1 MATLTMKEL
10 NERMLAL
17 ERLYPAMCK
26 RHLLETWTS
35 YSDSYF
41 LEITAGVKTADA
53 DVDAFTVPTGKRAV
67 LFVAAQ
73 QGDEI
78 LPVRPLFEATEALLA
93 AAQIASVTPPPPAP
107 PAPAPTVT
115 LPGGQVFV
123 PSDVTNILKTL
134 DILIVPVANQR
145 GYPTIRGEG
154 RFGGVDV
161 NRDYPV
167 LWNGQRATQ
176 AAGGGAV
183 TYKSYYAGN
192 ARPGGW
198 NPPQPGLGS
207 APAKAQTTRNLVK
220 LMRKRVQTLVNLASG
235 YPPNVV
241 YPWGFWENSVT
252 APLNTAMRYCN
263 PAFGTGTPAVIPMA
277 TLPVTV
283 PATAPYVEYMPAT
296 SLARLDAAATAAH
309 DAAKAVGTE
318 YWKGQ
323 NIWAGFP
330 TLGFNGQPTGAFTK
344 IADPA
349 GGCCI
354 DYFFSLDICN
364 RIGLHFEVGAA
375 QPGKDVTA
383 IMFGLLKHLAA
394 LPATGDTTASTVTG
408 VDPEDFM
415 KEQAADLARTG
426 TCP

>member
-1 MATLTMKEL
+1 MATLTMDEV
-10 NERMLAL
+10 NERMLTL
-17 ERLYPAMCK
+17 ERLYPTMCK
-26 RHLLETWTS
+26 RRLLETWTP
-35 YSDSYF
+35 YADSYF

-73 QGDEI
+73 QGDET

-93 AAQIASVTPPPPAP
+93 AAQIASLTPPPPAP

-123 PSDVTNILKTL
+123 PGDMTNILNTL

-145 GYPTIRGEG
+145 GYPSSRGEG
-154 RFGGVDV
+154 VLGSVDV

-176 AAGGGAV
+176 AAAGGAV
-183 TYKSYYAGN
+183 THSSYYAGN
-192 ARPGGW
+192 GRPGGW
-198 NPPQPGLGS
+198 NSPQPGLGS

-220 LMRKRVQTLVNLASG
+220 LMRKRVQTFVNLASG
-235 YPPNVV
+235 YTPNVL

-252 APLNTAMRYCN
+252 APLNTSMRYCN
-263 PAFGTGTPAVIPMA
+263 PAFGTGTPAVVPMA
-277 TLPVTV
+277 TLPVAV
-283 PATAPYVEYMPAT
+283 PPTAPYVEYMPAS

-323 NIWAGFP
+323 AIWWGSP
-330 TLGFNGQPTGAFTK
+330 NVGPTGMPTGTFTTN
-344 IADPA
+344 ADPA

-364 RIGLHFEVGAA
+364 RIA
-375 QPGKDVTA
+375 
-383 IMFGLLKHLAA
+383 
-394 LPATGDTTASTVTG
+394 
-408 VDPEDFM
+408 
-415 KEQAADLARTG
+415 
-426 TCP
+426 